1 MERVDNIKELQDNGI
16 FVFDD
21 FISKKQCN
29 DILFAIGD
37 GLWMD
42 STVVSKV
49 NNEYIEHPSQIRSSK
64 TIFEFLFSNELKQ
77 LINEFQADF
86 VSKLNINPKRLES
99 WQITKYGYEDK
110 FDFHLDCGVKNSAGE
125 RDKTILLYLMSPNKG
140 GETFFRALN
149 LYIRPLQGRL
159 VVWNNL
165 LPNGKPNYAMM
176 HAGLPVK
183 QGVKIIL
190 NTWTRQFSTIKT
202 KQNETT
208 GKSH

>member
-77 LINEFQADF
+77 LIN
-86 VSKLNINPKRLES
+86 VSP
-99 WQITKYGYEDK
+99 
-110 FDFHLDCGVKNSAGE
+110 
-125 RDKTILLYLMSPNKG
+125 
-140 GETFFRALN
+140 
-149 LYIRPLQGRL
+149 PLFGD
-159 VVWNNL
+159 
-165 LPNGKPNYAMM
+165 
-176 HAGLPVK
+176 
-183 QGVKIIL
+183 
-190 NTWTRQFSTIKT
+190 IK
-202 KQNETT
+202 
-208 GKSH
+208 